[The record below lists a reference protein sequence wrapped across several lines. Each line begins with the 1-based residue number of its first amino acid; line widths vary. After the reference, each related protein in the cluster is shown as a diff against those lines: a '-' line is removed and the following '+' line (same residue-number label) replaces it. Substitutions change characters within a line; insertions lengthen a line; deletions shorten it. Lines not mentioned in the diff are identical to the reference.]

1 MNDFLASLI
10 IFLMV
15 LSPIL
20 FLAGLI
26 VLIVSKEKRRLGLYM
41 IVASAMLFVIG
52 FGACVASI

>member
-15 LSPIL
+15 LSPVL

-26 VLIVSKEKRRLGLYM
+26 VLIVSKEKRRFGLYM
-41 IVASAMLFVIG
+41 ILAAAMLFVIG
-52 FGACVASI
+52 FGACIASI